1 MTLVT
6 LSNVPSV
13 TIDPSALSAA
23 AESLRHRADAAADSA
38 ERITATWNAL
48 PASYDA
54 PEAAELLARMSVV
67 PRAADDFVE
76 TFRRIAAIM
85 TELADQ
91 LALARA
97 QETSLRAEI
106 ESFRDAVRGYRT
118 SSDEMGIGSTEDTWG
133 PGQFA
138 HNQELIA
145 ACLSLRSLRDAAI
158 EEARR
163 DLASISQPDIVLSS
177 SNAVGT
183 SPSSTAWTTEYD
195 ALADG
200 VAFAILAKLSA
211 GTADDALALLAAHD
225 DWRRLFASNPPDAT
239 AVNAWWT
246 QLAASNPGALDSLV
260 LGASVI
266 VGSLGGVPPA
276 NRVAA
281 NAVNA
286 KNRIP
291 LVEAEIRRMSEL
303 SLAHGG
309 PDFLA
314 WRDVIGRLERQLDY
328 LQRAAD
334 GDVQLYLYEPD
345 SQSIIEMIGT
355 LDVNTTDV
363 ITYVPGTFTSVH
375 SFYGDQVQ
383 QVGRWLRT
391 NDPRVVTFVWKEGL
405 FPGEDVVSGA
415 MDFARIVEANDQGA
429 ALDTGRLIADFQHE
443 LLSSSSEAAA
453 AEQGGM
459 GHSWG
464 LGGISSSEVAGA
476 KYAQVHSLAGAGLP
490 SAWTPSSS
498 TEYFHWGYT
507 DALSIVQGTGAV
519 WDGRVPTREG
529 VFESHVYVREG
540 DFTLYIPSGA
550 SSRNAVIA
558 PVPPASIPLTTT
570 PIENHNLIASD
581 NPENQ
586 TALFHML
593 REIER

>member
-23 AESLRHRADAAADSA
+23 AESLRHRADDAADSA

-163 DLASISQPDIVLSS
+163 DLASISQSDIVLPS
-177 SNAVGT
+177 SNAFGT

-391 NDPRVVTFVWKEGL
+391 ND
-405 FPGEDVVSGA
+405 
-415 MDFARIVEANDQGA
+415 
-429 ALDTGRLIADFQHE
+429 
-443 LLSSSSEAAA
+443 
-453 AEQGGM
+453 
-459 GHSWG
+459 
-464 LGGISSSEVAGA
+464 
-476 KYAQVHSLAGAGLP
+476 LASLP
-490 SAWTPSSS
+490 SSGRRDCFPERTWYPGQWTS
-498 TEYFHWGYT
+498 
-507 DALSIVQGTGAV
+507 
-519 WDGRVPTREG
+519 RV
-529 VFESHVYVREG
+529 
-540 DFTLYIPSGA
+540 
-550 SSRNAVIA
+550 SSRRM
-558 PVPPASIPLTTT
+558 TR
-570 PIENHNLIASD
+570 
-581 NPENQ
+581 
-586 TALFHML
+586 ALPSTQGD
-593 REIER
+593 